1 MAMPALQLNK
11 EIPVEQRVAALE
23 AHFQHMHADMSEI
36 KTDLRRIDQK
46 LTGRID
52 GVQGSVTELCLR
64 IERFKL
70 WAILLYIGGMGGLL
84 FVMARGFK
92 WL

>member
-1 MAMPALQLNK
+1 M
-11 EIPVEQRVAALE
+11 EQRVATLE
-23 AHFQHMHADMSEI
+23 AHFQHMHADVSDL
-36 KTDLRRIDQK
+36 KTSLRRMNDK
-46 LTGRID
+46 VDAVERTLTERID
-52 GVQGSVTELCLR
+52 SVQRAVNELCLR

-84 FVMARGFK
+84 LVLARGFK